1 MNKIIIAVLAFGAFT
16 FAEAQNTETRSLGPF
31 SEVQTQEGIEVI
43 LKAGNKEEAR
53 IEADGL
59 DVSEVLTDIMGGTLK
74 IHLEGDNY
82 RSIDVRVYVTFK
94 QLSGLASSS
103 GSSIVVES
111 PVTAGDFEIDVS
123 SAGRVRVTVDAD
135 DVEVEV
141 SSSGSVDLVV
151 KAAYLEADLSSSGEL
166 NVSGNVGRVDV
177 ETSSAAEFDGYA
189 LAANEASLR
198 SSSGS
203 SIKVAVTEKLDARAS
218 SGSSIRYKGDP
229 ARTNVESSSGGSI
242 RKY

>member
-1 MNKIIIAVLAFGAFT
+1 MNKTIITVLAMCACT
-16 FAEAQNTETRSLGPF
+16 FALAQSTETRSLGPF
-31 SEVQTQEGIEVI
+31 SEVKAQEGIEVI

-53 IEADGL
+53 IEASGL
-59 DVSEVLTDIMGGTLK
+59 DLSEVLTEVSGGMLK

-111 PVTAGDFEIDVS
+111 PVTSGDFEIDVS
-123 SAGRVRVTVDAD
+123 SAGRVRVAVDAD
-135 DVEVEV
+135 EVEVEV
-141 SSSGSVDLVV
+141 SSSGSVDLTV
-151 KAAYLEADLSSSGEL
+151 KAAYLSADLSSSGEL
-166 NVSGNVGRVDV
+166 NVSGSVDRVDV
-177 ETSSAAEFDGYA
+177 ETSSAAEFDGYD
-189 LAANEASLR
+189 LVSKEASLQ